1 MGQDRSRNSSSFPRP
16 QSEAVTEEVRGFYLR
31 HTLALLDFH
40 EETYVRFGNRDYLWY
55 PDFSQNHLG
64 KREAHPE
71 GCS

>member
-1 MGQDRSRNSSSFPRP
+1 MILLKKN
-16 QSEAVTEEVRGFYLR
+16 
-31 HTLALLDFH
+31 ALYFVSLKERKRQVMSDSCDFH
-40 EETYVRFGNRDYLWY
+40 EEAYVRFGNRDYLWY